1 MLFAEAFV
9 TSFPSLLPLYIRISQ
24 VVCFHADKTLP
35 FAYGNESSL
44 TSPAGAATVAVVE
57 AAGGGR
63 PRRNIGDAV
72 ELHLL
77 SPIYNFITLL
87 VYASLIFF
95 PNLSV
100 CANIHGCSF
109 SFVCKHFYGLS
120 FHDLIFPDIQVQ
132 GLTFQN
138 ILQALSHGCLINLLL

>member
-1 MLFAEAFV
+1 MILRCVPDEMESSVPCSESCEHTESAARLLPAAEAFV

-77 SPIYNFITLL
+77 SPACLLL
-87 VYASLIFF
+87 V
-95 PNLSV
+95 
-100 CANIHGCSF
+100 
-109 SFVCKHFYGLS
+109 
-120 FHDLIFPDIQVQ
+120 
-132 GLTFQN
+132 FQ
-138 ILQALSHGCLINLLL
+138 

>member
-1 MLFAEAFV
+1 MESSVPCSESCEHTESAARLLPAAKAFV

-24 VVCFHADKTLP
+24 VVCFHADKTAS

-77 SPIYNFITLL
+77 SPACLLL
-87 VYASLIFF
+87 V
-95 PNLSV
+95 
-100 CANIHGCSF
+100 
-109 SFVCKHFYGLS
+109 
-120 FHDLIFPDIQVQ
+120 
-132 GLTFQN
+132 FQ
-138 ILQALSHGCLINLLL
+138 